1 MKHFGRHQLVAA
13 VAIASAASFVAT
25 AAIAFPA
32 GAAECSGVTTQ
43 LVDCS
48 SANDTTGNPVVAV
61 LVVAIQVLTA
71 VVGIAAIASLVYA
84 GILYS
89 SASGE
94 ASSVAKAKE
103 TIRNAIIGLLLF
115 AGMTILI
122 NYLIPGGLFSG
133 SAKFGAGGNGLG
145 SIQPSKVQK
154 IIVNKESDSQSTVTG
169 CYWAEF
175 TKKPSGKLY
184 HRSGKVPYAFGNSV
198 AGIQNA
204 AAKDYKRIDIDIM
217 TTKDGVIVAQ
227 HTMSALRTEPIWG
240 GFKDPEGKYK
250 PGTKI
255 QELTFAE
262 VSRLRHVDGYRM
274 YTIDE
279 IIDAVSK
286 TDLTVLFEMKTPKSI
301 EPQLPAIVAKLN
313 KAKVKAA
320 FMGLTHHAGQKDA
333 LATAR
338 KLGLWTRNITT
349 DKWTGPSS
357 CGGVKQ

>member
-1 MKHFGRHQLVAA
+1 MKYFGRHHLVVA
-13 VAIASAASFVAT
+13 VLIAMAASVL
-25 AAIAFPA
+25 
-32 GAAECSGVTTQ
+32 GAASLNLPVFAADCGGVETQIVECST
-43 LVDCS
+43 
-48 SANDTTGNPVVAV
+48 ANDTTDNPVVAI
-61 LVVAIQVLTA
+61 LVIAIKVLTA

-89 SASGE
+89 SASDN
-94 ASSVAKAKE
+94 APQVAKAKE
-103 TIRNAIIGLLLF
+103 TIRNAIVGLLLF
-115 AGMTILI
+115 AGMTMLI
-122 NYLIPGGLFSG
+122 NYLIPGGLFGG
-133 SAKFGAGGNGLG
+133 SATFGAGGNGLG
-145 SIQPSKVQK
+145 SIQASKIKK
-154 IIVNKESDSQSTVTG
+154 IIVNKESDSQPTVSG

-175 TKKPSGKLY
+175 TKKPSGDLY

-198 AGIQNA
+198 EGIQHADSKNY
-204 AAKDYKRIDIDIM
+204 DRIDIDIM

-279 IIDAVSK
+279 IISAVSK
-286 TDLTVLFEMKTPKSI
+286 TDMTVIFEMKTPKTI
-301 EPQLPAIVAKLN
+301 RPKLPQIVAKLN
-313 KAKVKAA
+313 KEKTKAA

-333 LATAR
+333 LAAAR